1 LNRLL
6 TYRYY
11 GYPDD
16 FIFQYQKAVAGVT
29 REEVLRVAKQYLDPT
44 KFVVVATG
52 NPKDFGTP
60 LSAMGKPVSDID
72 LTIPEPKKEQTKADP
87 AAAERGKAILA
98 KARAAM
104 GGTAAIA
111 AVKDATESNSIQLDQ
126 AAGGLKAEQTAYWIS
141 PDQFRQDN
149 VLPFGKVS
157 TYSDGKMGWMATPQG
172 VQPVPAAQLKQVQFE
187 TFRVW
192 FSLMQSDLN
201 SERTVSDLGGGKV
214 EISDKAGDS
223 VVMTFDAGTGLPATE
238 TYSQAGGTGG
248 TVMEAYADWRESN
261 GVKLPRKITMMQDG
275 HHYLDITVNDV
286 SLNKGLTSE
295 QISKKP

>member
-1 LNRLL
+1 
-6 TYRYY
+6 
-11 GYPDD
+11 
-16 FIFQYQKAVAGVT
+16 VS
-29 REEVLRVAKQYLDPT
+29 REEVLRVAKQYLAPE

-60 LSAMGKPVSDID
+60 LSALGKPVSDID
-72 LTIPEPKKEQTKADP
+72 LTIPEPKRAETKADP
-87 AAAERGKAILA
+87 AAEARGKAMLA

-126 AAGGLKAEQTAYWIS
+126 AAGGLKAEQTAYWIA

-157 TYSDGKMGWMATPQG
+157 TYSDGKTGWMATPQG
-172 VQPVPAAQLKQVQFE
+172 VQAVPAAQLKQVQFE

-201 SERTVSDLGGGKV
+201 PDRTVSDLGGGKV
-214 EISDKAGDS
+214 EISDKAGYS
-223 VVMTFDAGTGLPATE
+223 VVMTFDAGSGLPATE
-238 TYSQAGGTGG
+238 TYSQAGGPGAA
-248 TVMEAYADWRESN
+248 VMEAYADWRESN